1 MVVRRLLKEELQ
13 REIEG
18 MIRVAIEVHLG
29 RREHQ
34 ELQVMECPVCE
45 HRTLFV
51 KDVRRYL
58 STLKLHSSAGTTS
71 PSPYDGVNYEGNCDV
86 FICLTCGKT
95 FQKAERQVHE
105 LTLTELPAD
114 PAKP

>member
-1 MVVRRLLKEELQ
+1 MKEELQ

-51 KDVRRYL
+51 KDVQRYL
-58 STLKLHSSAGTTS
+58 HTLKLHSSAGTTS
-71 PSPYDGVNYEGNCDV
+71 PSPYDGYNYEGNCDV
-86 FICLTCGKT
+86 FICLTCGGSFRREEK
-95 FQKAERQVHE
+95 QVSQ
-105 LTLTELPAD
+105 LTKLPD
-114 PAKP
+114 PKNEA